1 MWAELRTPRRFT
13 LLNIGILAILRCS
26 TPYSSTIHK
35 ESMASNLLIPVPAHL
50 LSVGKPLPRSV
61 YSANGDLLLSQGFV
75 IESAEQIATLV
86 DTGYLR
92 QTEFDGRA
100 ERVKTSLSEPAPAP
114 AGQVCAPEQGNDEK
128 VLMDEVRWQVGE
140 TFFLHQQGLS
150 ARYTARFIGYIKNR
164 TVLVTMPIVD
174 DKYVLIRDS
183 QMFIVRAFSGK
194 KAYAFSAYVV
204 KSVHSP
210 HPYLHLSY
218 PKELSCATIRHR
230 ARIPVSIIASVSMN
244 DHTENVAAIIA
255 DMSLGGAS
263 ANIKHPFGE
272 VGQRGRIKFKINA
285 VGETAFV
292 DLGIILRSIVP
303 SDNGGGCKHGYEFT
317 DLSTHDRL
325 VLSAYFHQAEME
337 RN

>member
-1 MWAELRTPRRFT
+1 
-13 LLNIGILAILRCS
+13 
-26 TPYSSTIHK
+26 
-35 ESMASNLLIPVPAHL
+35 MASNQLIPVPAHL
-50 LSVGKPLPRSV
+50 LSVGKALPRSV
-61 YSANGDLLLSQGFV
+61 YSANGELLLSQGFV
-75 IESAEQIATLV
+75 IESVEQIATLV

-92 QTEFDGRA
+92 QTEFDGKNEKARPNGSDSGHAAAAQAATA
-100 ERVKTSLSEPAPAP
+100 E
-114 AGQVCAPEQGNDEK
+114 QVTEEK
-128 VLMDEVRWQVGE
+128 VFMDEVRWQVGE

-164 TVLVTMPIVD
+164 TVLVTMPIVE

-194 KAYAFSAYVV
+194 KAYAFSAFVV

-244 DHTENVAAIIA
+244 DQEESVAAIIA

-285 VGETAFV
+285 VGETVFV
-292 DLGIILRSIVP
+292 DLAIVLRSIVP

-317 DLSTHDRL
+317 ELSTHDRL

>member
-1 MWAELRTPRRFT
+1 
-13 LLNIGILAILRCS
+13 
-26 TPYSSTIHK
+26 
-35 ESMASNLLIPVPAHL
+35 MASNQLIPVPAHL
-50 LSVGKPLPRSV
+50 LSVGKALPRSV
-61 YSANGDLLLSQGFV
+61 YSANGELLLSQGFV
-75 IESAEQIATLV
+75 IESVDQIATLV

-92 QTEFDGRA
+92 QTEFDGKNEKARSNGSDSGHAPVAQAAAA
-100 ERVKTSLSEPAPAP
+100 E
-114 AGQVCAPEQGNDEK
+114 QVTEEK
-128 VLMDEVRWQVGE
+128 VFMDEVRWQVGE

-164 TVLVTMPIVD
+164 TVLVTMPIVE

-194 KAYAFSAYVV
+194 KAYAFSAFVV

-244 DHTENVAAIIA
+244 DQEESVAAIIA

-285 VGETAFV
+285 VGETVFV
-292 DLGIILRSIVP
+292 DLAIVLRSIVP

-317 DLSTHDRL
+317 ELSTHDRL

>member
-1 MWAELRTPRRFT
+1 MSAS
-13 LLNIGILAILRCS
+13 CS
-26 TPYSSTIHK
+26 PHQPTVHK

-50 LSVGKPLPRSV
+50 LSVGKALPRSV

-86 DTGYLR
+86 DSGYLR
-92 QTEFDGRA
+92 QNEFDAKA
-100 ERVKTSLSEPAPAP
+100 ERGKPGANETAPAV
-114 AGQVCAPEQGNDEK
+114 AGQASASEQGSDEK

-150 ARYTARFIGYIKNR
+150 ARYTARFIGYVKNR

-183 QMFIVRAFSGK
+183 QIFIVRAFSGK

-244 DHTENVAAIIA
+244 AHEENVAAIIA

-263 ANIKHPFGE
+263 ANIRHPFGE

-303 SDNGGGCKHGYEFT
+303 SDNGSGCKHGYEFT

>member
-1 MWAELRTPRRFT
+1 MLRGSGAP
-13 LLNIGILAILRCS
+13 NIAVSAMSHCCS
-26 TPYSSTIHK
+26 PHQSTVHK
-35 ESMASNLLIPVPAHL
+35 EIMASNLLTPVPAHL
-50 LSVGKPLPRSV
+50 LSVGKALPRSV

-75 IESAEQIATLV
+75 IESVEQLATLV
-86 DTGYLR
+86 DSGYLR
-92 QTEFDGRA
+92 QNEFD
-100 ERVKTSLSEPAPAP
+100 VKTERGKPGANETASVT
-114 AGQVCAPEQGNDEK
+114 AGQASSPEQGSDEK

-150 ARYTARFIGYIKNR
+150 ARYTARFIGYVKNR

-174 DKYVLIRDS
+174 DKYVLVRDS
-183 QMFIVRAFSGK
+183 QIFIVRAFSGK

-230 ARIPVSIIASVSMN
+230 ARIPVSIIASVSMDSN
-244 DHTENVAAIIA
+244 EENVAAIIA

-263 ANIKHPFGE
+263 ANIRHPFGE

-285 VGETAFV
+285 VGETVFV

-303 SDNGGGCKHGYEFT
+303 SDNGSACKHGYEFT

-325 VLSAYFHQAEME
+325 VLSAFFHQAEME

>member
-1 MWAELRTPRRFT
+1 LK
-13 LLNIGILAILRCS
+13 S
-26 TPYSSTIHK
+26 
-35 ESMASNLLIPVPAHL
+35 AH
-50 LSVGKPLPRSV
+50 
-61 YSANGDLLLSQGFV
+61 
-75 IESAEQIATLV
+75 
-86 DTGYLR
+86 
-92 QTEFDGRA
+92 
-100 ERVKTSLSEPAPAP
+100 APASP
-114 AGQVCAPEQGNDEK
+114 ATAQEHGIEQK
-128 VLMDEVRWQVGE
+128 VFMDDVRWQVGE

-174 DKYVLIRDS
+174 DKYVLIRDG
-183 QMFIVRAFSGK
+183 QIFIVRAFSGK
-194 KAYAFSAYVV
+194 KAYAFSAFVV

-230 ARIPVSIIASVSMN
+230 ARIPVNIIASVSMDN
-244 DHTENVAAIIA
+244 QKENVAAIIA

-292 DLGIILRSIVP
+292 DLAIILRSIVP

-317 DLSTHDRL
+317 ELSTHDRL

>member
-1 MWAELRTPRRFT
+1 
-13 LLNIGILAILRCS
+13 
-26 TPYSSTIHK
+26 
-35 ESMASNLLIPVPAHL
+35 MASNLLIPVPAHL
-50 LSVGKPLPRSV
+50 LSVGKALPRSV
-61 YSANGDLLLSQGFV
+61 YSANGELLLSQGFV
-75 IESAEQIATLV
+75 IESVEQIATLV
-86 DTGYLR
+86 GTGYLR
-92 QTEFDGRA
+92 QTEFDGKA
-100 ERVKTSLSEPAPAP
+100 EKAKHGGTDNGHAAAVQAAVQEH
-114 AGQVCAPEQGNDEK
+114 GNEEK
-128 VLMDEVRWQVGE
+128 VFMDDVRWQIGE

-194 KAYAFSAYVV
+194 KAYAFSAFVV

-230 ARIPVSIIASVSMN
+230 ARIPVSIIASVSMS
-244 DHTENVAAIIA
+244 DQEEGVAAVIA

-285 VGETAFV
+285 VGETVFV

-303 SDNGGGCKHGYEFT
+303 SENGGGCKHGYEFT

>member
-1 MWAELRTPRRFT
+1 MT
-13 LLNIGILAILRCS
+13 
-26 TPYSSTIHK
+26 
-35 ESMASNLLIPVPAHL
+35 SNSLIPVPVHL
-50 LSVGKPLPRSV
+50 FKVGKALPRSV
-61 YSANGDLLLSQGFV
+61 YSANGELLLSQGFV

-86 DTGYLR
+86 DTGYFR
-92 QTEFDGRA
+92 QSEFEGRTDPA
-100 ERVKTSLSEPAPAP
+100 KPSPVEIAHAPASP
-114 AGQVCAPEQGNDEK
+114 ATAQEHGIEQK
-128 VLMDEVRWQVGE
+128 VFMDDVRWQVGE

-174 DKYVLIRDS
+174 DKYVLIRDG
-183 QMFIVRAFSGK
+183 QIFIVRAFSGK
-194 KAYAFSAYVV
+194 KAYAFSAFVV

-230 ARIPVSIIASVSMN
+230 ARIPVNIIASVSMDN
-244 DHTENVAAIIA
+244 QKENVAAIIA

-292 DLGIILRSIVP
+292 DLAIILRSIVP

-317 DLSTHDRL
+317 ELSTHDRL

>member
-1 MWAELRTPRRFT
+1 MT
-13 LLNIGILAILRCS
+13 
-26 TPYSSTIHK
+26 
-35 ESMASNLLIPVPAHL
+35 SNSLVPVPAHL
-50 LSVGKPLPRSV
+50 FSVGKALPRSV
-61 YSANGDLLLSQGFV
+61 YSANGDLLLSQGFI
-75 IESAEQIATLV
+75 IESTEQIAVLV
-86 DTGYLR
+86 DTGYLK
-92 QTEFDGRA
+92 QSEFGART
-100 ERVKTSLSEPAPAP
+100 ERVKPEAAQIAHVPTAQAT
-114 AGQVCAPEQGNDEK
+114 GQEHSIEQK
-128 VLMDEVRWQVGE
+128 VFMEDVRWQVGE

-174 DKYVLIRDS
+174 DKYVLIRDG
-183 QMFIVRAFSGK
+183 QIFIVRAFSGK
-194 KAYAFSAYVV
+194 KAYAFSAFVV

-230 ARIPVSIIASVSMN
+230 ARIPVSIVASVSMDN
-244 DHTENVAAIIA
+244 HEENIAAIIA

-285 VGETAFV
+285 VGETVFV
-292 DLGIILRSIVP
+292 DLGIILRSVVP
-303 SDNGGGCKHGYEFT
+303 SDSGGGCRHGYEFT
-317 DLSTHDRL
+317 ELSTHDRL

>member
-1 MWAELRTPRRFT
+1 
-13 LLNIGILAILRCS
+13 
-26 TPYSSTIHK
+26 
-35 ESMASNLLIPVPAHL
+35 MASNHLIPVPAHL
-50 LSVGKPLPRSV
+50 LSVGKALPRSV

-75 IESAEQIATLV
+75 IESVEQIATLV
-86 DTGYLR
+86 DSGYLR
-92 QTEFDGRA
+92 QTDFDGKA
-100 ERVKTSLSEPAPAP
+100 ERVKTSSAELGPAPGAQ
-114 AGQVCAPEQGNDEK
+114 AYAPEQGNDEK

-230 ARIPVSIIASVSMN
+230 ARIPVSIIASVSMT
-244 DHTENVAAIIA
+244 DHEESVAAVIA

-263 ANIKHPFGE
+263 ANIRHPFGE

-317 DLSTHDRL
+317 ELSTHDRL